1 VRGNITKRGQN
12 SWQLKFDAPP
22 GPDGKRRQRYAT
34 VRGTYKDAQKELTRL
49 LRAADDGALPDPTR
63 QTIGEYIQAYLDSAL
78 DLSPKTLERYRELAG
93 RQIVPHLGGYRLT
106 ALKAEHVGQW
116 HAALLGE
123 GLSPRTIVHAHRL
136 LSSVLERAIENGTL
150 NRNVAS
156 IRKPPKVEDQEIEIL
171 SVEEIAT
178 VMDALYGHA
187 LYPIA
192 SLALATGMRRGEVL
206 ALEWSDIDL
215 DAASIRNRACCRG
228 NPRRFAYQV
237 A

>member
-1 VRGNITKRGQN
+1 MRGNITKRGQN

-49 LRAADDGALPDPTR
+49 LLPDPTR

-150 NRNVAS
+150 NRLPQSVS
-156 IRKPPKVEDQEIEIL
+156 RRRSKIRKL
-171 SVEEIAT
+171 
-178 VMDALYGHA
+178 
-187 LYPIA
+187 
-192 SLALATGMRRGEVL
+192 
-206 ALEWSDIDL
+206 
-215 DAASIRNRACCRG
+215 
-228 NPRRFAYQV
+228 RF
-237 A
+237 